1 MSKLYNIALVVL
13 LLATGCR
20 SALLVEHSPEHKNEA
35 SKIKKIISLDPE
47 YRHWD
52 LSKGEDISLLKSEDR
67 EAMFSKSLVTNA
79 KRAGIELVLIQKEE
93 LGSGDLDY
101 FNIIAP
107 LKQQIMIANTLQDVS
122 LGRTKGGN
130 YMRPPSKE
138 FKDTPIFTSEYSHLA
153 KKYGTPYFAVHG
165 LFSVVDKRKIPWAWW
180 FTVPPVAALMM
191 AKPNAYTYYYTA
203 VVNIETSEVLY
214 REVRYV
220 NRGAIVD
227 VVDPMVYDSFRILE
241 KPVKK

>member
-1 MSKLYNIALVVL
+1 MSKLYYIALIAIL
-13 LLATGCR
+13 MATSCK
-20 SALLVEHSPEHKNEA
+20 SALLVERSPEHKYEA
-35 SKIKKIISLDPE
+35 AKIEKIISLDPE

-52 LSKGEDISLLKSEDR
+52 ARKGDDANLLKSEER
-67 EAMFSKSLVTNA
+67 EEMFSKALVRNA
-79 KRAGIELVLIQKEE
+79 KKAGIELVLIQKEE
-93 LGSGDLDY
+93 LGPNDLDY
-101 FNIIAP
+101 FNIVAP

-130 YMRPPSKE
+130 YLKPPSKE
-138 FKDTPIFTSEYSHLA
+138 FKDTPIFTSEYSDLA

-165 LFSVVDKRKIPWAWW
+165 LFSIVDKRKVPWGWW
-180 FTVPPVAALMM
+180 FTIPPIAAIKM
-191 AKPNAYTYYYTA
+191 AKPNALTYYYTA

-214 REVRYV
+214 REVRFV

-227 VVDPMVYDSFRILE
+227 VVEPMIYDSFRILE